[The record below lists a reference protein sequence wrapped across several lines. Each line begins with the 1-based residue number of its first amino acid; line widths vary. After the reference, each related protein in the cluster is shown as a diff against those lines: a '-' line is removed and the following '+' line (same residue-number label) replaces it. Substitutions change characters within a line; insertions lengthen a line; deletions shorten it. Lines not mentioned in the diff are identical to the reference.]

1 MQTFDPTTNRIPF
14 GLLTP
19 EEQKTLQA
27 WQHGWEFYYD
37 NNFWRYVE
45 DPSWIEEVI
54 YRGKPA
60 PIVHHTYVKVFES
73 GKIGLPWKTLSQLK
87 ASSAGKPIAILHIET
102 VNGKVSVTVLD

>member
-60 PIVHHTYVKVFES
+60 PIVHHAYVNVYKS
-73 GKIGLPWKTLSQLK
+73 GNTGLPYSNFTQALENRGEGRIATLR
-87 ASSAGKPIAILHIET
+87 IDT